1 MKNDAVYWIW
11 LSEGLGIA
19 STAAR
24 IVLEK
29 GLDAKALYQMDLTA
43 LIQLEL
49 FAPRLCKK
57 IKALSLTAAYNVL
70 EECERKGYS
79 VITPEDDN
87 YPRQFYALQDPP
99 LVVYAQ
105 GDVSLLGQM
114 HNLPVLTVVGTRGAS
129 EYGRR
134 VAENMSYDL
143 AKAGFIIVSGLAQGI
158 DSYAH
163 SGALRAGKRT
173 AAVLGTGLNADY
185 PAQSAPMRKQILS
198 TGGVVLTELEPSVPV
213 RGHYFP
219 ARNRLLAG
227 LSQGVLVVEAPQ
239 HSGALLTAGHALEQG
254 KEVFA
259 VPSDIY
265 DPNAAGTLGLIR
277 DGAIPA
283 INVLDVAYPYFS
295 HFAAQ
300 IRTQDLLVG
309 KQVPFRKRKPL
320 QARRPAYWEEEQVQQ
335 PTVAG
340 TVERQLSS
348 PDKTKQPPLDRP
360 AKPAAPPGRV
370 RQQPDQ
376 SEQLPD
382 PLRMREQDSRFTR
395 EMPANVLDEQ
405 WKLEKARIL
414 EEIYRNTRTDEGA
427 EIKREQETA
436 PRGPST
442 IDAAGPARPELTA
455 QQQQVYNALTRRPQS
470 LSEIAQRCG
479 MSVAEV
485 TALLFEIGVPDP
497 VRMYPGMLFSI

>member
-1 MKNDAVYWIW
+1 MDSRGGGSVKNDAVYWIW
-11 LSEGLGIA
+11 LSRGLGVA

-49 FAPRLCKK
+49 LAPRLCKK
-57 IKALSLTAAYNVL
+57 LKALPLTAAYNVL
-70 EECERKGYS
+70 EDCAQKGYS

-105 GDVSLLGQM
+105 GNVALLGQM
-114 HNLPVLTVVGTRGAS
+114 HNLPVLAVVGTRSAS
-129 EYGRR
+129 EYGSR

-143 AKAGFIIVSGLAQGI
+143 AQAGFIIVSGLALGI

-173 AAVLGTGLNADY
+173 VAVLGSGLDTDY
-185 PAQSAPMRKQILS
+185 PPQSAPMRKQILA

-213 RGHYFP
+213 RGAYFP

-239 HSGALLTAGHALEQG
+239 RSGALLTASHALEQG

-300 IRTQDLLVG
+300 IRTQDLLVE
-309 KQVPFRKRKPL
+309 KQAPFRKKKPL
-320 QARRPAYWEEEQVQQ
+320 QQRRPAFWEKEQNPQAQQNKSEQQ
-335 PTVAG
+335 P
-340 TVERQLSS
+340 
-348 PDKTKQPPLDRP
+348 P
-360 AKPAAPPGRV
+360 APQKEEKP
-370 RQQPDQ
+370 
-376 SEQLPD
+376 LPD
-382 PLRMREQDSRFTR
+382 PLKMCEQDSRFTR
-395 EMPANVLDEQ
+395 EMPGDVLDEQ

-414 EEIYRNTRTDEGA
+414 EEIYRNTRTNEGT

-436 PRGPST
+436 QSGPST
-442 IDAAGPARPELTA
+442 IEAVSRAAPELTE
-455 QQQQVYNALTRRPQS
+455 QQKKVYDVLTGRPQN
-470 LSEIAQRCG
+470 LNEIAQRCG

>member
-1 MKNDAVYWIW
+1 MDSRGGGGVKNDAVYWIW
-11 LSEGLGIA
+11 LSQGLGVA

-49 FAPRLCKK
+49 LAPRLCKK
-57 IKALSLTAAYNVL
+57 LKALPLTAAYNVL
-70 EECERKGYS
+70 EDCAQKGYS

-105 GDVSLLGQM
+105 GNVALLGQM
-114 HNLPVLTVVGTRGAS
+114 HNLPVLAVVGTRNAS
-129 EYGRR
+129 EYGSR
-134 VAENMSYDL
+134 VAENMSHDL
-143 AKAGFIIVSGLAQGI
+143 AQAGFIIVSGLALGI

-173 AAVLGTGLNADY
+173 VAVLGSGLDTDY
-185 PAQSAPMRKQILS
+185 PPQSAPMRKQILA

-213 RGHYFP
+213 RGAYFP

-239 HSGALLTAGHALEQG
+239 RSGALLTASHALEQG

-300 IRTQDLLVG
+300 IRTQDLLVE
-309 KQVPFRKRKPL
+309 KQAPFRKKKPL
-320 QARRPAYWEEEQVQQ
+320 QQRRPAFWEKEQNPQAQQNKSEQQ
-335 PTVAG
+335 P
-340 TVERQLSS
+340 
-348 PDKTKQPPLDRP
+348 P
-360 AKPAAPPGRV
+360 APQK
-370 RQQPDQ
+370 
-376 SEQLPD
+376 EEKLLPD
-382 PLRMREQDSRFTR
+382 PLKMREQDSRFTR
-395 EMPANVLDEQ
+395 EMPGDVLDEQ

-414 EEIYRNTRTDEGA
+414 EEIYRNTRTNEGT

-436 PRGPST
+436 QSGPST
-442 IDAAGPARPELTA
+442 IEAVNQAAPELTE
-455 QQQQVYNALTRRPQS
+455 QQKKVYDALTGRPQN
-470 LSEIAQRCG
+470 LNEIAQRCG

>member
-1 MKNDAVYWIW
+1 MDSRGGGGVKNDAVYWIW
-11 LSEGLGIA
+11 LSQGLGVA

-29 GLDAKALYQMDLTA
+29 GPDAKALYQMDLTA

-57 IKALSLTAAYNVL
+57 LKALPLTAAYNVL
-70 EECERKGYS
+70 EDCAQKGYS

-105 GDVSLLGQM
+105 GNVALLGQM
-114 HNLPVLTVVGTRGAS
+114 HNLPVLTVVGTRSAS
-129 EYGRR
+129 EYGSR

-143 AKAGFIIVSGLAQGI
+143 AKAGFIIVSGLALGI

-173 AAVLGTGLNADY
+173 VAVLGSGLDTDY
-185 PAQSAPMRKQILS
+185 PPQSAPMRKQILA

-213 RGHYFP
+213 RGAYFP

-239 HSGALLTAGHALEQG
+239 RSGALLTASHALEQG

-300 IRTQDLLVG
+300 IRTQDLLVE
-309 KQVPFRKRKPL
+309 KQAPFRKKKPL
-320 QARRPAYWEEEQVQQ
+320 QQRRPAFWEKEQNPQAQQNKSEQQ
-335 PTVAG
+335 P
-340 TVERQLSS
+340 
-348 PDKTKQPPLDRP
+348 P
-360 AKPAAPPGRV
+360 APQKEEKP
-370 RQQPDQ
+370 
-376 SEQLPD
+376 LPD
-382 PLRMREQDSRFTR
+382 PLKMREQDSRFTR
-395 EMPANVLDEQ
+395 EMPGDVLDEQ

-414 EEIYRNTRTDEGA
+414 EEIYRNTRTNEGT
-427 EIKREQETA
+427 EIRREQETA
-436 PRGPST
+436 QSGPST
-442 IDAAGPARPELTA
+442 IEAVSRAAPELTE
-455 QQQQVYNALTRRPQS
+455 QQKKVYGVLTGRPQN
-470 LSEIAQRCG
+470 LNEIAQRCG

>member
-1 MKNDAVYWIW
+1 MDSRGGGGVKNDAVYWIW
-11 LSEGLGIA
+11 LSQGLGVA

-49 FAPRLCKK
+49 LAPRLCRKL
-57 IKALSLTAAYNVL
+57 KALPLTAAYNVL
-70 EECERKGYS
+70 EGCAQKGYS

-105 GDVSLLGQM
+105 GNVALLGQM
-114 HNLPVLTVVGTRGAS
+114 HNLPVLTVVGTRNAS
-129 EYGRR
+129 EYGSR

-143 AKAGFIIVSGLAQGI
+143 AKAGFIIVSGLALGI

-173 AAVLGTGLNADY
+173 VAVLGSGLDTDY
-185 PAQSAPMRKQILS
+185 PPRSAPMRKQILA

-213 RGHYFP
+213 RGAYFP

-239 HSGALLTAGHALEQG
+239 RSGALLTASHALEQG

-300 IRTQDLLVG
+300 IRTQDLLVE
-309 KQVPFRKRKPL
+309 KQAPFRKKKPL
-320 QARRPAYWEEEQVQQ
+320 QQRRPAFWEKEQNPQAQQNKPEQQ
-335 PTVAG
+335 P
-340 TVERQLSS
+340 
-348 PDKTKQPPLDRP
+348 P
-360 AKPAAPPGRV
+360 APQKEEKP
-370 RQQPDQ
+370 
-376 SEQLPD
+376 LPD
-382 PLRMREQDSRFTR
+382 PLKMREQDSRFTR
-395 EMPANVLDEQ
+395 EMPGDVLDEQ

-414 EEIYRNTRTDEGA
+414 EEIYRNTRTNEGT
-427 EIKREQETA
+427 EIRREQETA
-436 PRGPST
+436 QSGPST
-442 IDAAGPARPELTA
+442 IEAVSRATPELTE
-455 QQQQVYNALTRRPQS
+455 QQKKVYGVLTGRPQN
-470 LSEIAQRCG
+470 LNEIAQRCG

>member
-1 MKNDAVYWIW
+1 MDSRGGGGVKNDAVYWIW
-11 LSEGLGIA
+11 LSRGLGVA
-19 STAAR
+19 SAAAR

-49 FAPRLCKK
+49 LAPRLCKK
-57 IKALSLTAAYNVL
+57 LKALPLTAAYNVL
-70 EECERKGYS
+70 EDCAQKGYS

-105 GDVSLLGQM
+105 GNVALLGQM
-114 HNLPVLTVVGTRGAS
+114 HNLPVLAVVGTRSAS
-129 EYGRR
+129 EYGSR
-134 VAENMSYDL
+134 VAENMSHDL
-143 AKAGFIIVSGLAQGI
+143 AQAGFIIVSGLALGI

-173 AAVLGTGLNADY
+173 VAVLGSGLDTDY
-185 PAQSAPMRKQILS
+185 PPQSAPMRKQILA

-213 RGHYFP
+213 RGAYFP

-239 HSGALLTAGHALEQG
+239 RSGALLTASHALEQG

-300 IRTQDLLVG
+300 IRTQDLLVE
-309 KQVPFRKRKPL
+309 KQAPFRKKKPL
-320 QARRPAYWEEEQVQQ
+320 QQRRPAFWEKEQNPQAQQNKSEQQ
-335 PTVAG
+335 P
-340 TVERQLSS
+340 
-348 PDKTKQPPLDRP
+348 P
-360 AKPAAPPGRV
+360 APQKEEKP
-370 RQQPDQ
+370 
-376 SEQLPD
+376 LPD
-382 PLRMREQDSRFTR
+382 PLKMREQDSRFTR
-395 EMPANVLDEQ
+395 EMPGNVLDEQ

-414 EEIYRNTRTDEGA
+414 EEIYRNTRTNEGT

-436 PRGPST
+436 QSGPST
-442 IDAAGPARPELTA
+442 IEAVSRAAPELTE
-455 QQQQVYNALTRRPQS
+455 QQKKVYGVLTGRPQN
-470 LSEIAQRCG
+470 LNEIAQRCG

>member
-1 MKNDAVYWIW
+1 MDSRGGGGVKNDAVYWIW
-11 LSEGLGIA
+11 LSRGLGVA

-49 FAPRLCKK
+49 LAPRLCKK
-57 IKALSLTAAYNVL
+57 LKALPLTAAYNVL
-70 EECERKGYS
+70 EDCAQKGYS

-105 GDVSLLGQM
+105 GNVALLGQM
-114 HNLPVLTVVGTRGAS
+114 HNLPVLAVVGTRSAS
-129 EYGRR
+129 EYGSR

-143 AKAGFIIVSGLAQGI
+143 AKAGFIIVSGLALGI

-173 AAVLGTGLNADY
+173 VAVLGSGLDTDY
-185 PAQSAPMRKQILS
+185 PPQSAPMRKQILA

-213 RGHYFP
+213 RGAYFP

-239 HSGALLTAGHALEQG
+239 RSGALLTASHALEQG

-300 IRTQDLLVG
+300 IRTQDLLVE
-309 KQVPFRKRKPL
+309 KQAPFRKKKPL
-320 QARRPAYWEEEQVQQ
+320 QQRRPAFWEKEQNPQAQQNKPEQQ
-335 PTVAG
+335 P
-340 TVERQLSS
+340 
-348 PDKTKQPPLDRP
+348 P
-360 AKPAAPPGRV
+360 APQKEEKP
-370 RQQPDQ
+370 
-376 SEQLPD
+376 LPD
-382 PLRMREQDSRFTR
+382 PLKMREQDSRFTR
-395 EMPANVLDEQ
+395 EMPGDVLDEQ

-414 EEIYRNTRTDEGA
+414 EEIYRNTRTNEGT
-427 EIKREQETA
+427 EIRREQETA
-436 PRGPST
+436 QSGPST
-442 IDAAGPARPELTA
+442 IEAVSRAAPELTE
-455 QQQQVYNALTRRPQS
+455 QQKKVYDVLTGRPQN
-470 LSEIAQRCG
+470 LNEIAQRCG

>member
-1 MKNDAVYWIW
+1 MDSRGGGGVKNDAVYWIW
-11 LSEGLGIA
+11 LSRGLGVA

-49 FAPRLCKK
+49 LAPRLCKK
-57 IKALSLTAAYNVL
+57 LKALPLTAAYNVL
-70 EECERKGYS
+70 EDCAQKGYS

-105 GDVSLLGQM
+105 GNVALLGQM
-114 HNLPVLTVVGTRGAS
+114 HNLPVLTVVGTRSAS
-129 EYGRR
+129 EYGSR
-134 VAENMSYDL
+134 VAENMSHDL
-143 AKAGFIIVSGLAQGI
+143 AQAGFIIVSGLALGI

-173 AAVLGTGLNADY
+173 VAVLGSGLDTDY
-185 PAQSAPMRKQILS
+185 PPQSAPMRKQILA

-213 RGHYFP
+213 RGAYFP

-239 HSGALLTAGHALEQG
+239 RSGALLTASHALEQG

-300 IRTQDLLVG
+300 IRTQDLLVE
-309 KQVPFRKRKPL
+309 KQAPFRKKKPL
-320 QARRPAYWEEEQVQQ
+320 QQRRPAFWEKEQNPQAQQNKPERQPPAPQKEEE
-335 PTVAG
+335 P
-340 TVERQLSS
+340 
-348 PDKTKQPPLDRP
+348 
-360 AKPAAPPGRV
+360 
-370 RQQPDQ
+370 
-376 SEQLPD
+376 LPD
-382 PLRMREQDSRFTR
+382 PLKMREQHSRFTR
-395 EMPANVLDEQ
+395 EMPGDVLDEQ

-414 EEIYRNTRTDEGA
+414 EEIYRNTRTNEGT

-436 PRGPST
+436 QSGPST
-442 IDAAGPARPELTA
+442 IEAVSRAAPELTE
-455 QQQQVYNALTRRPQS
+455 QQKKVYGVLTGRPQN
-470 LSEIAQRCG
+470 LNEIAQRCG

>member
-1 MKNDAVYWIW
+1 MDSRGGGGVKNDAVYWIW
-11 LSEGLGIA
+11 LSQGLGVA

-49 FAPRLCKK
+49 LAPRLCKK
-57 IKALSLTAAYNVL
+57 LKALPLTAAYNVL
-70 EECERKGYS
+70 EDCAQKGYS

-105 GDVSLLGQM
+105 GNVALLGQM
-114 HNLPVLTVVGTRGAS
+114 HNLPVLAVVGTRSAS
-129 EYGRR
+129 EYGSR

-143 AKAGFIIVSGLAQGI
+143 AQAGFIIVSGLALGI

-173 AAVLGTGLNADY
+173 VAVLGSGLDTDY
-185 PAQSAPMRKQILS
+185 PPQSAPMRKQILA

-213 RGHYFP
+213 RGAYFP

-239 HSGALLTAGHALEQG
+239 RSGALLTASHALEQG

-300 IRTQDLLVG
+300 IRTQDLLVE
-309 KQVPFRKRKPL
+309 KQAPFRKKKPL
-320 QARRPAYWEEEQVQQ
+320 QQRRPAFWEKEQNPQAQQNKPEQQ
-335 PTVAG
+335 PPTPQK
-340 TVERQLSS
+340 EE
-348 PDKTKQPPLDRP
+348 
-360 AKPAAPPGRV
+360 KP
-370 RQQPDQ
+370 
-376 SEQLPD
+376 LPD
-382 PLRMREQDSRFTR
+382 PLKMREQDSRFTR
-395 EMPANVLDEQ
+395 EMPGDVLDEQ

-414 EEIYRNTRTDEGA
+414 EEIYRNTRTNEGT

-436 PRGPST
+436 QSGPST
-442 IDAAGPARPELTA
+442 IEAVNQAAPELTE
-455 QQQQVYNALTRRPQS
+455 QQKKVYGVLTGRPQN
-470 LSEIAQRCG
+470 LNEIAQRCG

>member
-1 MKNDAVYWIW
+1 MDSRGGGGVKNDAVYWIW
-11 LSEGLGIA
+11 LSRGLGVA

-57 IKALSLTAAYNVL
+57 LKALPLTAAYNVL
-70 EECERKGYS
+70 EDCAQKGYS

-105 GDVSLLGQM
+105 GNVALLGQM
-114 HNLPVLTVVGTRGAS
+114 HNLPVLTVVGTRSAS
-129 EYGRR
+129 EYGSR

-143 AKAGFIIVSGLAQGI
+143 AQAGFIIVSGLALGI

-173 AAVLGTGLNADY
+173 VAVLGSGLDTDY
-185 PAQSAPMRKQILS
+185 PPQSAPMRKQILA

-213 RGHYFP
+213 RGAYFP

-239 HSGALLTAGHALEQG
+239 RSGALLTASHALEQG

-300 IRTQDLLVG
+300 IRTQDLLVE
-309 KQVPFRKRKPL
+309 KQAPFRKKKPL
-320 QARRPAYWEEEQVQQ
+320 QQRRPAFWEKEQNPQAQQNKPEQQ
-335 PTVAG
+335 P
-340 TVERQLSS
+340 
-348 PDKTKQPPLDRP
+348 P
-360 AKPAAPPGRV
+360 APQKEEKP
-370 RQQPDQ
+370 
-376 SEQLPD
+376 LPD
-382 PLRMREQDSRFTR
+382 PLKMREQDSRFTR
-395 EMPANVLDEQ
+395 EMPGDVLDEQ

-414 EEIYRNTRTDEGA
+414 EEIYRNTRTNEGT
-427 EIKREQETA
+427 EIRREQETA
-436 PRGPST
+436 QSGPST
-442 IDAAGPARPELTA
+442 IEAVSRAAPELTE
-455 QQQQVYNALTRRPQS
+455 QQKKVYGVLTGRPQN
-470 LSEIAQRCG
+470 LNEIAQRCG

>member
-1 MKNDAVYWIW
+1 MDSRGGGGVKNDAVYWIW
-11 LSEGLGIA
+11 LSQGLGVA

-49 FAPRLCKK
+49 LAPRLCKK
-57 IKALSLTAAYNVL
+57 LKALPLTAAYNVL
-70 EECERKGYS
+70 EGCAQKGYS

-105 GDVSLLGQM
+105 GNVALLGQM
-114 HNLPVLTVVGTRGAS
+114 HNLPVLTVVGTRSAS
-129 EYGRR
+129 EYGSR

-143 AKAGFIIVSGLAQGI
+143 AKAGFIIVSGLALGI

-173 AAVLGTGLNADY
+173 VAVLGSGLDTDY
-185 PAQSAPMRKQILS
+185 PPQSAPMRKQILA

-213 RGHYFP
+213 RGAYFP

-239 HSGALLTAGHALEQG
+239 RSGALLTASHALEQG

-300 IRTQDLLVG
+300 IRTQDLLVE
-309 KQVPFRKRKPL
+309 KQAPFRKKKPL
-320 QARRPAYWEEEQVQQ
+320 QQRRPAFWEKEQNPQAQQNKPEQQ
-335 PTVAG
+335 P
-340 TVERQLSS
+340 
-348 PDKTKQPPLDRP
+348 P
-360 AKPAAPPGRV
+360 APQKEEKP
-370 RQQPDQ
+370 
-376 SEQLPD
+376 LPD
-382 PLRMREQDSRFTR
+382 PLKMREQDSRFTR
-395 EMPANVLDEQ
+395 EMPGDVLDEQ

-414 EEIYRNTRTDEGA
+414 EEIYRNTRTNEGT

-436 PRGPST
+436 QSGPST
-442 IDAAGPARPELTA
+442 IEAVSRAAPELTE
-455 QQQQVYNALTRRPQS
+455 QQKKVYGALTGRPQN
-470 LSEIAQRCG
+470 LNEIAQRCG

>member
-1 MKNDAVYWIW
+1 MDSRGGGGVKNDAVYWIW
-11 LSEGLGIA
+11 LSRGLGVA

-49 FAPRLCKK
+49 LAPRLCKK
-57 IKALSLTAAYNVL
+57 LKALPLTAAYNVL
-70 EECERKGYS
+70 EDCAQKGYS

-105 GDVSLLGQM
+105 GNVALLGQM
-114 HNLPVLTVVGTRGAS
+114 HNLPVLAVVGTRSAS
-129 EYGRR
+129 EYGSR
-134 VAENMSYDL
+134 VAENMSHDL
-143 AKAGFIIVSGLAQGI
+143 AQAGFIIVSGLALGI

-173 AAVLGTGLNADY
+173 VAVLGSGLDTDY
-185 PAQSAPMRKQILS
+185 PPQSAPMRKQILV

-213 RGHYFP
+213 RGAYFP

-239 HSGALLTAGHALEQG
+239 RSGALLTASHALEQG

-300 IRTQDLLVG
+300 IRTQDLLVE
-309 KQVPFRKRKPL
+309 KQAPFRKKKPL
-320 QARRPAYWEEEQVQQ
+320 QQRRPAFWEKEQNPQAQQNKSEQQ
-335 PTVAG
+335 P
-340 TVERQLSS
+340 
-348 PDKTKQPPLDRP
+348 P
-360 AKPAAPPGRV
+360 APQKEEKP
-370 RQQPDQ
+370 
-376 SEQLPD
+376 LPD
-382 PLRMREQDSRFTR
+382 PLKMREQDSRFTR
-395 EMPANVLDEQ
+395 EMPGDVLDEQ

-414 EEIYRNTRTDEGA
+414 EEIYRNTRTNEGT
-427 EIKREQETA
+427 EIRREQETA
-436 PRGPST
+436 QSGPST
-442 IDAAGPARPELTA
+442 IEAVSRAAPELTE
-455 QQQQVYNALTRRPQS
+455 QQKKVYGVLTGRPQN
-470 LSEIAQRCG
+470 LNEIAQHCG

>member
-1 MKNDAVYWIW
+1 MDSRGGGGVKNDAVYWIW
-11 LSEGLGIA
+11 LSQGLGVA

-29 GLDAKALYQMDLTA
+29 GPDAKALYQMDLTA

-57 IKALSLTAAYNVL
+57 LKALPLTAAYNVL
-70 EECERKGYS
+70 EDCAQKGYS

-105 GDVSLLGQM
+105 GNVALLGQM
-114 HNLPVLTVVGTRGAS
+114 HNLPVLTVVGTRSAS
-129 EYGRR
+129 EYGSR

-143 AKAGFIIVSGLAQGI
+143 AKAGFIIVSGLALGI

-173 AAVLGTGLNADY
+173 VAVLGSGLDTDY
-185 PAQSAPMRKQILS
+185 PPQSAPMRKQILA

-213 RGHYFP
+213 RGAYFP

-239 HSGALLTAGHALEQG
+239 RSGALLTASHALEQG

-300 IRTQDLLVG
+300 IRTQDLLVE
-309 KQVPFRKRKPL
+309 KQAPFRKKKPL
-320 QARRPAYWEEEQVQQ
+320 QQRRPAFWEKEQNPQAQQNKPEQQ
-335 PTVAG
+335 P
-340 TVERQLSS
+340 
-348 PDKTKQPPLDRP
+348 P
-360 AKPAAPPGRV
+360 APQKEEKP
-370 RQQPDQ
+370 
-376 SEQLPD
+376 LPD
-382 PLRMREQDSRFTR
+382 PLKMREQDSRFTR
-395 EMPANVLDEQ
+395 EMPGDVLDEQ

-414 EEIYRNTRTDEGA
+414 EEIYRNTRTNEGT
-427 EIKREQETA
+427 EIRREQETA
-436 PRGPST
+436 QSGPST
-442 IDAAGPARPELTA
+442 IEAVSRAAPELTE
-455 QQQQVYNALTRRPQS
+455 QQKKVYGALTGRPQN
-470 LSEIAQRCG
+470 LNEIAQRCG

>member
-1 MKNDAVYWIW
+1 MDSRGGGGVKNDAVYWIW
-11 LSEGLGIA
+11 LSRGLGVA

-49 FAPRLCKK
+49 LAPRLCKK
-57 IKALSLTAAYNVL
+57 LKALPLTAAYNVL
-70 EECERKGYS
+70 EDCAQKGYS

-105 GDVSLLGQM
+105 GNVALLGQM
-114 HNLPVLTVVGTRGAS
+114 HNLPVLTVVGTRSAS
-129 EYGRR
+129 EYGSR

-143 AKAGFIIVSGLAQGI
+143 AQAGFIIVSGLALGI

-173 AAVLGTGLNADY
+173 VAVLGSGLDTDY
-185 PAQSAPMRKQILS
+185 PPQSAPMRKQILA

-213 RGHYFP
+213 RGAYFP

-239 HSGALLTAGHALEQG
+239 RSGALLTASHALEQG

-300 IRTQDLLVG
+300 IRTQDLLVE
-309 KQVPFRKRKPL
+309 KQAPFRKKKPL
-320 QARRPAYWEEEQVQQ
+320 QQRRPAFWEKEQNPQAQQNKPEQQ
-335 PTVAG
+335 P
-340 TVERQLSS
+340 
-348 PDKTKQPPLDRP
+348 P
-360 AKPAAPPGRV
+360 APQKEEKP
-370 RQQPDQ
+370 
-376 SEQLPD
+376 LPD
-382 PLRMREQDSRFTR
+382 PLKMREQDSRFTR
-395 EMPANVLDEQ
+395 EMPGDVLDEQ

-414 EEIYRNTRTDEGA
+414 EEIYRNTRTNEGT
-427 EIKREQETA
+427 EIRREQETA
-436 PRGPST
+436 QSGPST
-442 IDAAGPARPELTA
+442 IEAVSRAAPELTE
-455 QQQQVYNALTRRPQS
+455 QQKKVYDVLTGRPQN
-470 LSEIAQRCG
+470 LNEIAQHCG

>member
-1 MKNDAVYWIW
+1 MDSRGGGGVKNDAVYWIW
-11 LSEGLGIA
+11 LSRGLGVA

-49 FAPRLCKK
+49 LAPRLCKK
-57 IKALSLTAAYNVL
+57 LKALPLTAAYNVL
-70 EECERKGYS
+70 EDCAQKGYS

-105 GDVSLLGQM
+105 GNVALLGQM
-114 HNLPVLTVVGTRGAS
+114 HNLPVLTVVGTRSAS
-129 EYGRR
+129 EYGSR

-143 AKAGFIIVSGLAQGI
+143 AQAGFIIVSGLALGI

-173 AAVLGTGLNADY
+173 VAVLGSGLDTDY
-185 PAQSAPMRKQILS
+185 PPQSAPMRKQILA

-213 RGHYFP
+213 RGAYFP

-239 HSGALLTAGHALEQG
+239 RSGALLTASHALEQG

-300 IRTQDLLVG
+300 IRTQDLLVE
-309 KQVPFRKRKPL
+309 KQAPFRKKKPL
-320 QARRPAYWEEEQVQQ
+320 QQRRPAFWEKEQNPQAQQNKSEQQ
-335 PTVAG
+335 P
-340 TVERQLSS
+340 
-348 PDKTKQPPLDRP
+348 P
-360 AKPAAPPGRV
+360 APQKEEKP
-370 RQQPDQ
+370 
-376 SEQLPD
+376 LPD
-382 PLRMREQDSRFTR
+382 PLKMREQDSRFTR
-395 EMPANVLDEQ
+395 EMPGDVLDEQ

-414 EEIYRNTRTDEGA
+414 EEIYRNTRTNEGT
-427 EIKREQETA
+427 EIRREQETA
-436 PRGPST
+436 QSGPST
-442 IDAAGPARPELTA
+442 IEAVSRAAPELTE
-455 QQQQVYNALTRRPQS
+455 QQKKVYGVLTGRPQN
-470 LSEIAQRCG
+470 LNEIAQRCG

>member
-1 MKNDAVYWIW
+1 MDSRGGGGVKNDAVYWIW
-11 LSEGLGIA
+11 LSQGLGVA

-49 FAPRLCKK
+49 LAPRLCKK
-57 IKALSLTAAYNVL
+57 LKALPLTAAYNVL
-70 EECERKGYS
+70 EDCAQKGYS

-105 GDVSLLGQM
+105 GNVALLGQM
-114 HNLPVLTVVGTRGAS
+114 HNLPVLTVVGTRSAS
-129 EYGRR
+129 EYGSR

-143 AKAGFIIVSGLAQGI
+143 AKAGFIIVSGLALGI

-173 AAVLGTGLNADY
+173 VAVLGSGLDTDY
-185 PAQSAPMRKQILS
+185 PPQSAPMRKQILA

-213 RGHYFP
+213 RGAYFP

-239 HSGALLTAGHALEQG
+239 RSGALLTASHALEQG

-300 IRTQDLLVG
+300 IRTQDLLVE
-309 KQVPFRKRKPL
+309 KQAPFRKKKPL
-320 QARRPAYWEEEQVQQ
+320 QQRRPAFWEKEQNPQAQQNKPEQQ
-335 PTVAG
+335 PPTPQK
-340 TVERQLSS
+340 EE
-348 PDKTKQPPLDRP
+348 
-360 AKPAAPPGRV
+360 KP
-370 RQQPDQ
+370 
-376 SEQLPD
+376 LPD
-382 PLRMREQDSRFTR
+382 PLKMREQDSRFTR
-395 EMPANVLDEQ
+395 EMPGDVLDEQ

-414 EEIYRNTRTDEGA
+414 EEIYRNTRTNEGT
-427 EIKREQETA
+427 EIRREQETA
-436 PRGPST
+436 QSGPST
-442 IDAAGPARPELTA
+442 IEAVSRAAPELTE
-455 QQQQVYNALTRRPQS
+455 QQKKVYGVLTGRPQN
-470 LSEIAQRCG
+470 LNEIAQRCG

>member
-1 MKNDAVYWIW
+1 MDSRGGGSVKNDAVYWIW
-11 LSEGLGIA
+11 LSQGLGVA

-49 FAPRLCKK
+49 LAPRLCKK
-57 IKALSLTAAYNVL
+57 LKALPLTAAYNVL
-70 EECERKGYS
+70 EDCVQKGYS

-105 GDVSLLGQM
+105 GNVALLGQM
-114 HNLPVLTVVGTRGAS
+114 HNLPVLAVVGTRSAS
-129 EYGRR
+129 EYGSR

-143 AKAGFIIVSGLAQGI
+143 AKAGFIIVSGLALGI

-173 AAVLGTGLNADY
+173 VAVLGSGLDTDY
-185 PAQSAPMRKQILS
+185 PPQSAPMRKQILA

-213 RGHYFP
+213 RGAYFP

-239 HSGALLTAGHALEQG
+239 RSGALLTASHALEQG

-300 IRTQDLLVG
+300 IRTQDLLVE
-309 KQVPFRKRKPL
+309 KQAPFRKKKPL
-320 QARRPAYWEEEQVQQ
+320 QQRRPAFWEKEQNPQAQQNKPEQQ
-335 PTVAG
+335 P
-340 TVERQLSS
+340 
-348 PDKTKQPPLDRP
+348 P
-360 AKPAAPPGRV
+360 APQKEEKP
-370 RQQPDQ
+370 
-376 SEQLPD
+376 LPD
-382 PLRMREQDSRFTR
+382 PLKMREQDSRFTR
-395 EMPANVLDEQ
+395 EMPGNVLDEQ

-414 EEIYRNTRTDEGA
+414 EEIYRNTRTNEGT
-427 EIKREQETA
+427 EIRREQETA
-436 PRGPST
+436 QSGPST
-442 IDAAGPARPELTA
+442 IEAVSRAAPELTE
-455 QQQQVYNALTRRPQS
+455 QQKKVYGVLTGRPQN
-470 LSEIAQRCG
+470 LNEIAQRCG

>member
-1 MKNDAVYWIW
+1 MDSRGGGGVKNDAVYWIW
-11 LSEGLGIA
+11 LSRGLGVA

-49 FAPRLCKK
+49 LAPRLCKK
-57 IKALSLTAAYNVL
+57 LKALPLTAVYNVL
-70 EECERKGYS
+70 EDCAQKGYS

-105 GDVSLLGQM
+105 GNVALLGQM
-114 HNLPVLTVVGTRGAS
+114 HNLPVLAVVGTRNAS
-129 EYGRR
+129 EYGSR
-134 VAENMSYDL
+134 VAENMSHDL
-143 AKAGFIIVSGLAQGI
+143 AQAGFIIVSGLALGI

-173 AAVLGTGLNADY
+173 VAVLGSGLDTDY
-185 PAQSAPMRKQILS
+185 PPQSAPMRKQILA

-213 RGHYFP
+213 RGAYFP

-239 HSGALLTAGHALEQG
+239 RSGALLTASHALEQG

-300 IRTQDLLVG
+300 IRTQDLLVE
-309 KQVPFRKRKPL
+309 KQAPFRKKKPL
-320 QARRPAYWEEEQVQQ
+320 QQRRPAFWEKEQNPQAQQNKPEQQ
-335 PTVAG
+335 PPTPQK
-340 TVERQLSS
+340 EE
-348 PDKTKQPPLDRP
+348 
-360 AKPAAPPGRV
+360 KP
-370 RQQPDQ
+370 
-376 SEQLPD
+376 LPD
-382 PLRMREQDSRFTR
+382 PLKMREQDSRFTR
-395 EMPANVLDEQ
+395 EMPGDVLDEQ

-414 EEIYRNTRTDEGA
+414 EEIYRNTRTNEGT

-436 PRGPST
+436 QSGPST
-442 IDAAGPARPELTA
+442 IEAVSRAAPELTE
-455 QQQQVYNALTRRPQS
+455 QQKKVYGVLTGRPQN
-470 LSEIAQRCG
+470 LNEIAQHCG

>member
-1 MKNDAVYWIW
+1 MDSRGGGGVKNDAVYWIW
-11 LSEGLGIA
+11 LSRGLGVA

-49 FAPRLCKK
+49 LAPRLCKK
-57 IKALSLTAAYNVL
+57 LKALPLTAAYNVL
-70 EECERKGYS
+70 EDCAQKGYS

-105 GDVSLLGQM
+105 GNVALLGQM
-114 HNLPVLTVVGTRGAS
+114 HNLPVLTVVGTRSAS
-129 EYGRR
+129 EYGSR

-143 AKAGFIIVSGLAQGI
+143 AKAGFIIVSGLALGI

-173 AAVLGTGLNADY
+173 VAVLGSGLDTDY
-185 PAQSAPMRKQILS
+185 PPRSAPMRKQILA

-213 RGHYFP
+213 RGAYFP

-239 HSGALLTAGHALEQG
+239 RSGALLTASHALEQG

-300 IRTQDLLVG
+300 IRTQDLLVE
-309 KQVPFRKRKPL
+309 KQAPFRKKKPL
-320 QARRPAYWEEEQVQQ
+320 QQRRPAFWEKEQNPQAQQNKSEQQ
-335 PTVAG
+335 P
-340 TVERQLSS
+340 
-348 PDKTKQPPLDRP
+348 P
-360 AKPAAPPGRV
+360 APQKEEKP
-370 RQQPDQ
+370 
-376 SEQLPD
+376 LPD
-382 PLRMREQDSRFTR
+382 PLKMREQDSRFTR
-395 EMPANVLDEQ
+395 EMPGDVLDEQ

-414 EEIYRNTRTDEGA
+414 EEIYRNTRTNEGT
-427 EIKREQETA
+427 EIRREQETA
-436 PRGPST
+436 QSGPST
-442 IDAAGPARPELTA
+442 IEAVSRATPELTE
-455 QQQQVYNALTRRPQS
+455 QQKKVYGVLTGRPQN
-470 LSEIAQRCG
+470 LNEIAQRCG

>member
-1 MKNDAVYWIW
+1 MDSRGGGGVKNDAVYWIW
-11 LSEGLGIA
+11 LSRGLGVA

-49 FAPRLCKK
+49 LAPRLCKK
-57 IKALSLTAAYNVL
+57 LKALPLTAAYNVL
-70 EECERKGYS
+70 EDCAQKGYS

-105 GDVSLLGQM
+105 GNVALLGQM
-114 HNLPVLTVVGTRGAS
+114 HNLPVLAVVGTRSAS
-129 EYGRR
+129 EYGSR

-143 AKAGFIIVSGLAQGI
+143 AKAGFIIVSGLALGI

-173 AAVLGTGLNADY
+173 VAVLGSGLDTDY
-185 PAQSAPMRKQILS
+185 PPQSAPMRKQILA

-213 RGHYFP
+213 RGAYFP

-239 HSGALLTAGHALEQG
+239 RSGALLTASHALEQG

-300 IRTQDLLVG
+300 IRTQDLLVE
-309 KQVPFRKRKPL
+309 KQAPFRKKKPL
-320 QARRPAYWEEEQVQQ
+320 QQRRLAFWEKEQNPQAQQNKPEQQ
-335 PTVAG
+335 PPTPQK
-340 TVERQLSS
+340 EE
-348 PDKTKQPPLDRP
+348 
-360 AKPAAPPGRV
+360 KP
-370 RQQPDQ
+370 
-376 SEQLPD
+376 LPD
-382 PLRMREQDSRFTR
+382 PLKMREQDSRFTR
-395 EMPANVLDEQ
+395 EIPGNVLDEQ

-414 EEIYRNTRTDEGA
+414 EEIYRNTRTNEGT
-427 EIKREQETA
+427 EIRREQETA
-436 PRGPST
+436 QSGPST
-442 IDAAGPARPELTA
+442 IEAVSRAAPELTE
-455 QQQQVYNALTRRPQS
+455 QQKKVYGALTGRPQN
-470 LSEIAQRCG
+470 LNEIAQHCG

>member
-1 MKNDAVYWIW
+1 MDSRGGGGVKNDAVYWIW
-11 LSEGLGIA
+11 LSRGLGVA

-57 IKALSLTAAYNVL
+57 LKALPLTAAYNVL
-70 EECERKGYS
+70 EDCAQKGYS

-105 GDVSLLGQM
+105 GNVALLGQM
-114 HNLPVLTVVGTRGAS
+114 HNLPVLTVVGTRSAS
-129 EYGRR
+129 EYGSR

-143 AKAGFIIVSGLAQGI
+143 AQAGFIIVSGLALGI

-173 AAVLGTGLNADY
+173 VAVLGSGLDTDY
-185 PAQSAPMRKQILS
+185 PPQSAPMRKQILA

-213 RGHYFP
+213 RGAYFP

-239 HSGALLTAGHALEQG
+239 RSGALLTASHALEQG

-300 IRTQDLLVG
+300 IRTQDLLVE
-309 KQVPFRKRKPL
+309 KQAPFRKKKPL
-320 QARRPAYWEEEQVQQ
+320 QQRRPAFWEKEQNPQAQQNKSEQQ
-335 PTVAG
+335 P
-340 TVERQLSS
+340 
-348 PDKTKQPPLDRP
+348 P
-360 AKPAAPPGRV
+360 APQKEEKP
-370 RQQPDQ
+370 
-376 SEQLPD
+376 LPD
-382 PLRMREQDSRFTR
+382 PLKMREQDSRFTR
-395 EMPANVLDEQ
+395 EMPGDVLDEQ

-414 EEIYRNTRTDEGA
+414 EEIYRNTRTNEGT
-427 EIKREQETA
+427 EIRREQETA
-436 PRGPST
+436 QSGPST
-442 IDAAGPARPELTA
+442 IEAVSRAAPELTE
-455 QQQQVYNALTRRPQS
+455 QQKKVYGVLTGRPQN
-470 LSEIAQRCG
+470 LNEIAQRCG

>member
-1 MKNDAVYWIW
+1 MDSRGGGGVKNDAVYWIW
-11 LSEGLGIA
+11 LSRGLGVA

-49 FAPRLCKK
+49 LAPRLCKK
-57 IKALSLTAAYNVL
+57 LKALPLTAAYNVL
-70 EECERKGYS
+70 EDCAQKGYS

-105 GDVSLLGQM
+105 GNVALLGQM
-114 HNLPVLTVVGTRGAS
+114 HNLPVLTVVGTRSAS
-129 EYGRR
+129 EYGSR

-143 AKAGFIIVSGLAQGI
+143 AQAGFIIVSGLALGI

-173 AAVLGTGLNADY
+173 VAVLGSGLDTDY
-185 PAQSAPMRKQILS
+185 PPQSAPMRKQILA

-213 RGHYFP
+213 RGAYFP

-239 HSGALLTAGHALEQG
+239 RSGALLTASHALEQG

-300 IRTQDLLVG
+300 IRTQDLLVE
-309 KQVPFRKRKPL
+309 KQAPFRKKKPL
-320 QARRPAYWEEEQVQQ
+320 QQRRPAFWEKEQNPQAQQNKSEQQ
-335 PTVAG
+335 P
-340 TVERQLSS
+340 
-348 PDKTKQPPLDRP
+348 P
-360 AKPAAPPGRV
+360 APQKEEKP
-370 RQQPDQ
+370 
-376 SEQLPD
+376 LPD
-382 PLRMREQDSRFTR
+382 PLKMREQDSRFTR
-395 EMPANVLDEQ
+395 EMPGDVLDEQ

-414 EEIYRNTRTDEGA
+414 EEIYRNTRTNEGT
-427 EIKREQETA
+427 EIRREQETA
-436 PRGPST
+436 QSGPST
-442 IDAAGPARPELTA
+442 IEAVSRAAPELTE
-455 QQQQVYNALTRRPQS
+455 QQKKVYGVLTGRPQN
-470 LSEIAQRCG
+470 LNEIAQHCG

>member
-1 MKNDAVYWIW
+1 MDSRGGGGVKNDAVYWIW
-11 LSEGLGIA
+11 LSRGLGVA

-29 GLDAKALYQMDLTA
+29 GMDAKALYQMDLTA

-49 FAPRLCKK
+49 LAPRLCKK
-57 IKALSLTAAYNVL
+57 LKALPLTAAYNVL
-70 EECERKGYS
+70 EDCAQKGYS

-105 GDVSLLGQM
+105 GNAALLGQM
-114 HNLPVLTVVGTRGAS
+114 HNLPVLTVVGTRSAS
-129 EYGRR
+129 EYGSR

-143 AKAGFIIVSGLAQGI
+143 AQAGFIIVSGLALGI

-173 AAVLGTGLNADY
+173 VAVLGSGLDTDY
-185 PAQSAPMRKQILS
+185 PPQSAPMRKQILAI
-198 TGGVVLTELEPSVPV
+198 GGVVLTELEPSVPV
-213 RGHYFP
+213 RGAYFP

-239 HSGALLTAGHALEQG
+239 RSGALLTASHALEQG

-300 IRTQDLLVG
+300 IRTQDLLVE
-309 KQVPFRKRKPL
+309 KQAPFRKKKPL
-320 QARRPAYWEEEQVQQ
+320 QQRRPAFWEKEQNPQAQQNKPEQQ
-335 PTVAG
+335 P
-340 TVERQLSS
+340 
-348 PDKTKQPPLDRP
+348 P
-360 AKPAAPPGRV
+360 APQKEEKP
-370 RQQPDQ
+370 
-376 SEQLPD
+376 LPD
-382 PLRMREQDSRFTR
+382 PLKMREQDSRFTR
-395 EMPANVLDEQ
+395 EMPGDVLDEQ

-414 EEIYRNTRTDEGA
+414 EEIYRNTRTNEGT
-427 EIKREQETA
+427 EIRREQETA
-436 PRGPST
+436 QSGPST
-442 IDAAGPARPELTA
+442 IEAVSRAAPELTE
-455 QQQQVYNALTRRPQS
+455 QQKKVYGVLTGRPQN
-470 LSEIAQRCG
+470 LNEIAQHCG

>member
-1 MKNDAVYWIW
+1 MDSRGGGGVKNDAVYWIW
-11 LSEGLGIA
+11 LSQGLGVA

-49 FAPRLCKK
+49 LAPRLCRKL
-57 IKALSLTAAYNVL
+57 KALPLTAAYNVL
-70 EECERKGYS
+70 EDCAQKGYS

-105 GDVSLLGQM
+105 GNVALLGQM
-114 HNLPVLTVVGTRGAS
+114 HNLPVLTVVGTRSAS
-129 EYGRR
+129 EYGSR

-143 AKAGFIIVSGLAQGI
+143 AKAGFIIVSGLALGI

-173 AAVLGTGLNADY
+173 VAVLGSGLDTDY
-185 PAQSAPMRKQILS
+185 PPQSAPMRKQILA

-213 RGHYFP
+213 RGAYFP

-239 HSGALLTAGHALEQG
+239 RSGALLTASHALEQG

-300 IRTQDLLVG
+300 IRTQDLLVE
-309 KQVPFRKRKPL
+309 KQAPFRKKKPL
-320 QARRPAYWEEEQVQQ
+320 QQRRPAFWEKEQNPQAQQNKPEQQ
-335 PTVAG
+335 PPTPQK
-340 TVERQLSS
+340 EE
-348 PDKTKQPPLDRP
+348 
-360 AKPAAPPGRV
+360 KPR
-370 RQQPDQ
+370 
-376 SEQLPD
+376 PD
-382 PLRMREQDSRFTR
+382 PLKMREQDSRFTR
-395 EMPANVLDEQ
+395 EMPGDVLDEQ

-414 EEIYRNTRTDEGA
+414 EEIYRNTRTNEGT

-436 PRGPST
+436 QSGPST
-442 IDAAGPARPELTA
+442 IEAVSRAAPELTE
-455 QQQQVYNALTRRPQS
+455 QQKKVYGALTGRPQN
-470 LSEIAQRCG
+470 LNEIAQRCG

>member
-1 MKNDAVYWIW
+1 MDSRGGGGVKNDAVYWIW
-11 LSEGLGIA
+11 LSRGLGVA

-49 FAPRLCKK
+49 LAPRLCKK
-57 IKALSLTAAYNVL
+57 LKALPLTAAYNVL
-70 EECERKGYS
+70 EDCAQKGYS

-105 GDVSLLGQM
+105 GNVALLGQM
-114 HNLPVLTVVGTRGAS
+114 HNLPVLTVVGTRSAS
-129 EYGRR
+129 EYGSR

-143 AKAGFIIVSGLAQGI
+143 AQAGFIIVSGLALGI

-173 AAVLGTGLNADY
+173 VAVLGSGLDTDY
-185 PAQSAPMRKQILS
+185 PPQSAPMRKQILA

-213 RGHYFP
+213 RGAYFP

-239 HSGALLTAGHALEQG
+239 RSGALLTASHALEQG

-300 IRTQDLLVG
+300 IRTQDLLVE
-309 KQVPFRKRKPL
+309 KQAPFRKKKPL
-320 QARRPAYWEEEQVQQ
+320 QQRRPAFWEKEQNPQAQQNKSEQQ
-335 PTVAG
+335 P
-340 TVERQLSS
+340 
-348 PDKTKQPPLDRP
+348 P
-360 AKPAAPPGRV
+360 APQKEEKP
-370 RQQPDQ
+370 
-376 SEQLPD
+376 LPD
-382 PLRMREQDSRFTR
+382 PLKMREQDSRFTR
-395 EMPANVLDEQ
+395 EMPGNVLDEQ

-414 EEIYRNTRTDEGA
+414 EEIYRNTRTNEGT
-427 EIKREQETA
+427 EIRREQETA
-436 PRGPST
+436 QSGPST
-442 IDAAGPARPELTA
+442 IEAVSRAAPELTE
-455 QQQQVYNALTRRPQS
+455 QQKKVYGVLTGRPQN
-470 LSEIAQRCG
+470 LNEIAQHCG

>member
-1 MKNDAVYWIW
+1 MDSRGGGGVKNDAVYWIW
-11 LSEGLGIA
+11 LSRGLGVA

-49 FAPRLCKK
+49 LAPRLCKK
-57 IKALSLTAAYNVL
+57 LKALPLTAAYNVL
-70 EECERKGYS
+70 EDCAQKGYS

-105 GDVSLLGQM
+105 GNVALLGQM
-114 HNLPVLTVVGTRGAS
+114 HNLPVLTVVGTRSAS
-129 EYGRR
+129 EYGSR

-143 AKAGFIIVSGLAQGI
+143 AQAGFIIVSGLALGI

-173 AAVLGTGLNADY
+173 VAVLGSGLDTDY
-185 PAQSAPMRKQILS
+185 PPQSAPMRKQILA
-198 TGGVVLTELEPSVPV
+198 TGGVVLTELETSVPV
-213 RGHYFP
+213 RGAYFP

-239 HSGALLTAGHALEQG
+239 RSGALLTASHALEQG

-300 IRTQDLLVG
+300 IRTQDLLVE
-309 KQVPFRKRKPL
+309 KQAPFRKKKPL
-320 QARRPAYWEEEQVQQ
+320 QQRRPAFWEKEQNPQAQQNKPEQQ
-335 PTVAG
+335 P
-340 TVERQLSS
+340 
-348 PDKTKQPPLDRP
+348 P
-360 AKPAAPPGRV
+360 APQKEEKP
-370 RQQPDQ
+370 
-376 SEQLPD
+376 LPD
-382 PLRMREQDSRFTR
+382 PLKMSEQDSRFTR
-395 EMPANVLDEQ
+395 EMPGDVLDEQ

-414 EEIYRNTRTDEGA
+414 EEIYRNTRTNEGT
-427 EIKREQETA
+427 EIRREQETA
-436 PRGPST
+436 QSGPST
-442 IDAAGPARPELTA
+442 IEAVSRAAPELTE
-455 QQQQVYNALTRRPQS
+455 QQKKVYGVLTGRPQN
-470 LSEIAQRCG
+470 LNEIAQRCG

>member
-1 MKNDAVYWIW
+1 MDSRGGGGVKNDAVYWIW
-11 LSEGLGIA
+11 LSRGLGVA

-49 FAPRLCKK
+49 LAPRLCKK
-57 IKALSLTAAYNVL
+57 LKALPLTAAYNVL
-70 EECERKGYS
+70 EDCAQKGYS

-105 GDVSLLGQM
+105 GNVALLGQM
-114 HNLPVLTVVGTRGAS
+114 HNLPVLTVVGTRSAS
-129 EYGRR
+129 EYGSR

-143 AKAGFIIVSGLAQGI
+143 AKAGFIIVSGLALGI

-173 AAVLGTGLNADY
+173 VAVLGSGLDTDY
-185 PAQSAPMRKQILS
+185 PPQSVPMRKQILA

-213 RGHYFP
+213 RGAYFP

-239 HSGALLTAGHALEQG
+239 RSGALLTASHALEQG

-300 IRTQDLLVG
+300 IRTQDLLVE
-309 KQVPFRKRKPL
+309 KQAPFRKKKPL
-320 QARRPAYWEEEQVQQ
+320 QQRRPAFWEKEQNPQAQQNKPEQQ
-335 PTVAG
+335 P
-340 TVERQLSS
+340 
-348 PDKTKQPPLDRP
+348 P
-360 AKPAAPPGRV
+360 APQKEEKP
-370 RQQPDQ
+370 
-376 SEQLPD
+376 LPD
-382 PLRMREQDSRFTR
+382 PLKMREQDSRFTR
-395 EMPANVLDEQ
+395 EMPGDVLDEQ

-414 EEIYRNTRTDEGA
+414 EEIYRNTRTNEGT

-436 PRGPST
+436 QSGPST
-442 IDAAGPARPELTA
+442 IEAVSRAAPELTE
-455 QQQQVYNALTRRPQS
+455 QQKKVYGVLTGRPQN
-470 LSEIAQRCG
+470 LNEIAQHCG

>member
-1 MKNDAVYWIW
+1 MDSRGGGGVKNDAVYWIW
-11 LSEGLGIA
+11 LSRGLGVA

-49 FAPRLCKK
+49 LAPRLCKK
-57 IKALSLTAAYNVL
+57 LKALPLTAVYNVL
-70 EECERKGYS
+70 EDCAQKGYS

-105 GDVSLLGQM
+105 GNVALLGQM
-114 HNLPVLTVVGTRGAS
+114 HNLPVLAVVGTRNAS
-129 EYGRR
+129 EYGSR
-134 VAENMSYDL
+134 VAENMSHDL
-143 AKAGFIIVSGLAQGI
+143 AQAGFIIVSGLALGI

-173 AAVLGTGLNADY
+173 VAVLGSGLDTDY
-185 PAQSAPMRKQILS
+185 PPQSAPMRKQILA

-213 RGHYFP
+213 RGAYFP

-239 HSGALLTAGHALEQG
+239 RSGALLTASHALEQG

-300 IRTQDLLVG
+300 IRTQDLLVE
-309 KQVPFRKRKPL
+309 KQAPFRKKKPL
-320 QARRPAYWEEEQVQQ
+320 QQRRPAFWEKEQNPQAQQNKPEQQ
-335 PTVAG
+335 PPTPQK
-340 TVERQLSS
+340 EE
-348 PDKTKQPPLDRP
+348 
-360 AKPAAPPGRV
+360 KP
-370 RQQPDQ
+370 
-376 SEQLPD
+376 LPD
-382 PLRMREQDSRFTR
+382 PLKMREQDSRFTR
-395 EMPANVLDEQ
+395 EMPGDVLDEQ

-414 EEIYRNTRTDEGA
+414 EEIYRNTRTNEGT
-427 EIKREQETA
+427 EIRREQETA
-436 PRGPST
+436 QSGPST
-442 IDAAGPARPELTA
+442 IEAVSRAAPELTE
-455 QQQQVYNALTRRPQS
+455 QQKKVYGALTGRPQN
-470 LSEIAQRCG
+470 LNEIAQRCG

>member
-1 MKNDAVYWIW
+1 MDSRGGGGVKNDAVYWIW
-11 LSEGLGIA
+11 LSRGLGVA

-49 FAPRLCKK
+49 LAPRLCKK
-57 IKALSLTAAYNVL
+57 LKALPLTAAYNVL
-70 EECERKGYS
+70 EDCAQKGYS

-105 GDVSLLGQM
+105 GNVALLGQM
-114 HNLPVLTVVGTRGAS
+114 HNLPVLTVVGTRSAS
-129 EYGRR
+129 EYGSR

-143 AKAGFIIVSGLAQGI
+143 AKAGFIIVSGLALGI

-173 AAVLGTGLNADY
+173 VAVLGSGLDTDY
-185 PAQSAPMRKQILS
+185 PPQSAPMRKQILA

-213 RGHYFP
+213 RGAYFP

-239 HSGALLTAGHALEQG
+239 RSGALLTASHALEQG

-300 IRTQDLLVG
+300 IRTQDLLVE
-309 KQVPFRKRKPL
+309 KQAPFRKKKPL
-320 QARRPAYWEEEQVQQ
+320 QQRRPAFWEKEQNPQAQQNKPEQQ
-335 PTVAG
+335 PPTPQK
-340 TVERQLSS
+340 EE
-348 PDKTKQPPLDRP
+348 
-360 AKPAAPPGRV
+360 KP
-370 RQQPDQ
+370 
-376 SEQLPD
+376 LPD
-382 PLRMREQDSRFTR
+382 PLKMREQDSRFTR
-395 EMPANVLDEQ
+395 EMPGDVLDEQ

-414 EEIYRNTRTDEGA
+414 EEIYRNTRTNEGT
-427 EIKREQETA
+427 EIRREQETA
-436 PRGPST
+436 QSGPST
-442 IDAAGPARPELTA
+442 IEAVSRAAPELTE
-455 QQQQVYNALTRRPQS
+455 QQKKVYGVLTGRPQN
-470 LSEIAQRCG
+470 LNEIAQHCG

>member
-1 MKNDAVYWIW
+1 MDSRGGGGVKNDAVYWIW
-11 LSEGLGIA
+11 LSRGLGVA

-49 FAPRLCKK
+49 LAPRLCKK
-57 IKALSLTAAYNVL
+57 LKALPLTAAYNVL
-70 EECERKGYS
+70 EDCAQKGYS

-105 GDVSLLGQM
+105 GNVALLGQM
-114 HNLPVLTVVGTRGAS
+114 HNLPVLTVVGTRSAS
-129 EYGRR
+129 EYGSR

-143 AKAGFIIVSGLAQGI
+143 AKAGFIIVSGLALGI

-173 AAVLGTGLNADY
+173 VAVLGSGLDTDY
-185 PAQSAPMRKQILS
+185 PPQSAPMRKQILA

-213 RGHYFP
+213 RGAYFP

-239 HSGALLTAGHALEQG
+239 RSGALLTASHALEQG

-300 IRTQDLLVG
+300 IRTQDLLVE
-309 KQVPFRKRKPL
+309 KQAPFRKKKPL
-320 QARRPAYWEEEQVQQ
+320 QQRRPAFWEKEQNPQAQQNKPEQQ
-335 PTVAG
+335 P
-340 TVERQLSS
+340 
-348 PDKTKQPPLDRP
+348 P
-360 AKPAAPPGRV
+360 APQKEEKP
-370 RQQPDQ
+370 
-376 SEQLPD
+376 LPD
-382 PLRMREQDSRFTR
+382 PLKMREQDSRFTR
-395 EMPANVLDEQ
+395 EMPGNVLDEQ

-414 EEIYRNTRTDEGA
+414 EEIYRNTRTNEGT
-427 EIKREQETA
+427 EIRREQETA
-436 PRGPST
+436 QSGPST
-442 IDAAGPARPELTA
+442 IEAVSRAAPELTE
-455 QQQQVYNALTRRPQS
+455 QQKKVYDVLTGRPQN
-470 LSEIAQRCG
+470 LNEIAQRCG

>member
-1 MKNDAVYWIW
+1 MDSRGGGGVKNDVVYWIW
-11 LSEGLGIA
+11 LSRGLGVA

-49 FAPRLCKK
+49 LAPRLCKK
-57 IKALSLTAAYNVL
+57 LKALPLTAAYNVL
-70 EECERKGYS
+70 EDCAQKGYS

-105 GDVSLLGQM
+105 GNVALLGQM
-114 HNLPVLTVVGTRGAS
+114 HNLPVLTVVGTRSAS
-129 EYGRR
+129 EYGSR
-134 VAENMSYDL
+134 VAENMSHDL
-143 AKAGFIIVSGLAQGI
+143 AQAGFIIVSGLALGI

-173 AAVLGTGLNADY
+173 VAVLGSGLDTDY
-185 PAQSAPMRKQILS
+185 PPQSAPMRKQILA

-213 RGHYFP
+213 RGAYFP

-239 HSGALLTAGHALEQG
+239 RSGALLTASHALEQG

-300 IRTQDLLVG
+300 IRTQDLLVE
-309 KQVPFRKRKPL
+309 KQAPFRKKKPL
-320 QARRPAYWEEEQVQQ
+320 QQRRPAFWEKEQNPQAQQNKPEQQ
-335 PTVAG
+335 PPTPQK
-340 TVERQLSS
+340 EE
-348 PDKTKQPPLDRP
+348 
-360 AKPAAPPGRV
+360 KP
-370 RQQPDQ
+370 
-376 SEQLPD
+376 LPD
-382 PLRMREQDSRFTR
+382 PLKMREQDSRFTR
-395 EMPANVLDEQ
+395 EMPGDVLDEQ

-414 EEIYRNTRTDEGA
+414 EEIYRNTRTNEGT

-436 PRGPST
+436 QSGPST
-442 IDAAGPARPELTA
+442 IEAVSRAAPELTE
-455 QQQQVYNALTRRPQS
+455 QQKKVYGVLTGRPQN
-470 LSEIAQRCG
+470 LNEIAQRCG

>member
-1 MKNDAVYWIW
+1 MDSRGGGGVKNDAVYWIW
-11 LSEGLGIA
+11 LSRGLGVA

-49 FAPRLCKK
+49 LAPRLCKK
-57 IKALSLTAAYNVL
+57 LKALPLTAAYNVL
-70 EECERKGYS
+70 EDCAQKGYS

-105 GDVSLLGQM
+105 GNVALLGQM
-114 HNLPVLTVVGTRGAS
+114 HNLPVLAVVGTRSAS
-129 EYGRR
+129 EYGSR
-134 VAENMSYDL
+134 VAENMSSDL
-143 AKAGFIIVSGLAQGI
+143 AQAGFIIVSGLALGI

-173 AAVLGTGLNADY
+173 VAVLGSGLDTDY
-185 PAQSAPMRKQILS
+185 PPQSAPMRKQILA

-213 RGHYFP
+213 RGAYFP

-239 HSGALLTAGHALEQG
+239 RSGALLTASHALEQG

-300 IRTQDLLVG
+300 IRTQDLLVE
-309 KQVPFRKRKPL
+309 KQAPFRKKKPL
-320 QARRPAYWEEEQVQQ
+320 QQRRPAFWEKEQNPQAQQNKPEQQ
-335 PTVAG
+335 PPTPQK
-340 TVERQLSS
+340 EE
-348 PDKTKQPPLDRP
+348 
-360 AKPAAPPGRV
+360 KP
-370 RQQPDQ
+370 
-376 SEQLPD
+376 LPD
-382 PLRMREQDSRFTR
+382 PLKMREQDSRFTR
-395 EMPANVLDEQ
+395 EMPGNVLDEQ

-414 EEIYRNTRTDEGA
+414 EEIYRNTRTNEGT
-427 EIKREQETA
+427 EIRREQETA
-436 PRGPST
+436 QSGPST
-442 IDAAGPARPELTA
+442 IEAVSRAAPELTE
-455 QQQQVYNALTRRPQS
+455 QQKKVYGVLTGRPQN
-470 LSEIAQRCG
+470 LNEIAQHCG

>member
-1 MKNDAVYWIW
+1 MDSRGGGGVKNDAVYWIW
-11 LSEGLGIA
+11 LSQGLGVA

-43 LIQLEL
+43 LVQLEL
-49 FAPRLCKK
+49 LAPRLCRKL
-57 IKALSLTAAYNVL
+57 KALPLTAAYNVL
-70 EECERKGYS
+70 EDCVQKGYS

-105 GDVSLLGQM
+105 GNVALLGQM
-114 HNLPVLTVVGTRGAS
+114 HNLPVLTVVGTRSAS
-129 EYGRR
+129 EYGSR

-143 AKAGFIIVSGLAQGI
+143 AKAGFIIVSGLALGI

-173 AAVLGTGLNADY
+173 VAVLGSGLDTDY
-185 PAQSAPMRKQILS
+185 PPQSAPMRKQILA

-213 RGHYFP
+213 RGAYFP

-239 HSGALLTAGHALEQG
+239 RSGALLTASHALEQG

-300 IRTQDLLVG
+300 IRTQDLLVE
-309 KQVPFRKRKPL
+309 KQAPFRKKKPL
-320 QARRPAYWEEEQVQQ
+320 QQRRPAFWEKEQNPQAQQNKPEQQ
-335 PTVAG
+335 P
-340 TVERQLSS
+340 
-348 PDKTKQPPLDRP
+348 P
-360 AKPAAPPGRV
+360 APQKEEKP
-370 RQQPDQ
+370 
-376 SEQLPD
+376 LPD
-382 PLRMREQDSRFTR
+382 PLKMREQDSRFTR
-395 EMPANVLDEQ
+395 EMPGDVLDEQ

-414 EEIYRNTRTDEGA
+414 EEIYRNTRTNEGT

-436 PRGPST
+436 QSGPST
-442 IDAAGPARPELTA
+442 IEAVSRAAPELTE
-455 QQQQVYNALTRRPQS
+455 QQKKVYGVLTGRPQN
-470 LSEIAQRCG
+470 LNEIAQRCG

>member
-1 MKNDAVYWIW
+1 MDSRGGGGVKNDAVYWIW
-11 LSEGLGIA
+11 LSQGLGVA

-49 FAPRLCKK
+49 LAPRLCKK
-57 IKALSLTAAYNVL
+57 LKALPLTAAYNVL
-70 EECERKGYS
+70 EDCAQKGYS

-105 GDVSLLGQM
+105 GNVALLGQM
-114 HNLPVLTVVGTRGAS
+114 HNLPVLTVVGTRSAS
-129 EYGRR
+129 EYGSR

-143 AKAGFIIVSGLAQGI
+143 AQAGFIIVSGLALGI

-173 AAVLGTGLNADY
+173 VAVLGSGLDTDY
-185 PAQSAPMRKQILS
+185 PPQSAPMRKQTLA

-213 RGHYFP
+213 RGAYFP

-239 HSGALLTAGHALEQG
+239 RSGALLTASHALEQG

-300 IRTQDLLVG
+300 IRTQDLLVE
-309 KQVPFRKRKPL
+309 KQAPFRKKKPL
-320 QARRPAYWEEEQVQQ
+320 QQRRPAFWEKEQNPQAQQNKPEQQ
-335 PTVAG
+335 P
-340 TVERQLSS
+340 
-348 PDKTKQPPLDRP
+348 P
-360 AKPAAPPGRV
+360 APQKEEKP
-370 RQQPDQ
+370 
-376 SEQLPD
+376 LPD
-382 PLRMREQDSRFTR
+382 PLKMREQDSRFTR
-395 EMPANVLDEQ
+395 EMPGNVLDEQ

-414 EEIYRNTRTDEGA
+414 EEIYRNTRTNEGT
-427 EIKREQETA
+427 EIRREQETA
-436 PRGPST
+436 QSGPST
-442 IDAAGPARPELTA
+442 IEAVSRAAPELTE
-455 QQQQVYNALTRRPQS
+455 QQKKVYGVLTGRPQN
-470 LSEIAQRCG
+470 LNEIAQRCG

>member
-1 MKNDAVYWIW
+1 MDSRGGGGVKNDAVYWIW
-11 LSEGLGIA
+11 LSRGLGVA

-49 FAPRLCKK
+49 LAPRLCKK
-57 IKALSLTAAYNVL
+57 LKALPLTAAYNVL
-70 EECERKGYS
+70 EDCAQKGYS

-105 GDVSLLGQM
+105 GNVALLGQM
-114 HNLPVLTVVGTRGAS
+114 HNLPVLTVVGTRSAS
-129 EYGRR
+129 EYGSR

-143 AKAGFIIVSGLAQGI
+143 AQAGFIIVSGLALGI

-173 AAVLGTGLNADY
+173 VAVLGSGLDTDY
-185 PAQSAPMRKQILS
+185 PPQSAPMRKQILA

-213 RGHYFP
+213 RGAYFP

-239 HSGALLTAGHALEQG
+239 RSGALLTASHALEQG

-300 IRTQDLLVG
+300 IRTQDLLVE
-309 KQVPFRKRKPL
+309 KQAPFRKKKPL
-320 QARRPAYWEEEQVQQ
+320 QQRRPAFWEKEQNPQAQQNKPEQQ
-335 PTVAG
+335 P
-340 TVERQLSS
+340 
-348 PDKTKQPPLDRP
+348 P
-360 AKPAAPPGRV
+360 APQKEEKP
-370 RQQPDQ
+370 
-376 SEQLPD
+376 LPD
-382 PLRMREQDSRFTR
+382 PLKMREQDSRFTR
-395 EMPANVLDEQ
+395 EMPGDVLDEQ

-414 EEIYRNTRTDEGA
+414 EEIYRNTRTNEGT
-427 EIKREQETA
+427 EIRREQETA
-436 PRGPST
+436 QSGPST
-442 IDAAGPARPELTA
+442 IEAVSRAAPELTE
-455 QQQQVYNALTRRPQS
+455 QQKKVYGVLTGCPQN
-470 LSEIAQRCG
+470 LNEIAQHCG